1 MAEMIVV
8 IRIRGSMETRQEI
21 EDTLSQHLHVTRR
34 MHAAVF
40 TTNIAG
46 WLQKAK
52 DYITWGFIDADTY
65 KQLIAKRGD
74 GKEQKLYRLHPPKGG
89 FKKSTKI
96 AFPKG
101 ELGKRDAESMKK
113 LLLRML

>member
-1 MAEMIVV
+1 MSEMIVV
-8 IRIRGSMETRQEI
+8 IRIRGSMETRHEV
-21 EDTLSQHLHVTRR
+21 EETLARHLHLTRKF
-34 MHAAVF
+34 HCAVF
-40 TTNIAG
+40 STDIKG

-52 DYITWGFIDADTY
+52 DYITWGPIDDATF
-65 KQLIAKRGD
+65 KELIAKRGA
-74 GKEQKLYRLHPPKGG
+74 GMEQRLYRLHPPVGG

-101 ELGKRDAESMKK
+101 ELGKRSAEPMKK

>member
-1 MAEMIVV
+1 MAETIVV
-8 IRIRGSMETRQEI
+8 IRIRGSMETRYDI
-21 EDTLSQHLHVTRR
+21 EDTLSQHLHLTRR
-34 MHAAVF
+34 MHCSVF
-40 TTNIAG
+40 SKDIRG

-52 DYITWGFIDADTY
+52 DYITWGPIDAETY
-65 KQLIAKRGD
+65 KQLIAKRGE

-101 ELGKRDAESMKK
+101 ELGKRDAESIKK